1 MFNVKNKKVLSI
13 GVSALVLAATFGYA
27 AFADNAEMKAG
38 IFKPAIRATYQ
49 ETDRIKLD
57 GEVNLSRGNQKISVS
72 LRDTDIKQA
81 LRMIADRAGMNIIF
95 HSSVKGNITL
105 DLVDVTLNDAFKMI
119 MQAGDMSFIIENDT
133 LLVLS
138 KTESLKSDISKQ
150 NMMTIPVKYVDAARV
165 AQFLN
170 ENVFATNRPG
180 LSNSRI
186 VVTNPNTNELVLF
199 GTDNDYK
206 MAQKIVEKIDVK
218 PISVNYKVN
227 HSTPKEMA
235 YMICQSLFP
244 NAKMIKDD
252 EELSELESTDL
263 YEDQDELDMGNSTNG
278 ASGNNASQSGWS
290 GGAAGIITGGATTD
304 IGAGDTDTTDTD
316 DLEDADYSNT
326 IKLGQAKVACTLRS
340 GVKADK
346 LRSVGRGALTVTYLP
361 QTGVVNLTGAS
372 QEQIE
377 LVRDFIKQNDKK
389 QPQAYV
395 ELQMIELNETGSKEF
410 NNQWDLFTPFFSA
423 SFGDTGLNT
432 NEIYPTFFHGHG
444 INYVTPDED
453 GGYRPLYSVSRY
465 KGPTTLAYS
474 LHYLIENGKGRTL
487 ANPKLIVTNGQKS
500 IFRLTSDYIKST
512 EAQMLSGSYGG
523 TVAGVQKTYTIA
535 DDEGISI
542 ELVPYISSD
551 GYVTMNIKPA
561 YATQK
566 GDPIMDNAYGQNGN
580 VVGTYIAA
588 TLMQRRTLDLGNIR
602 IKDGETLVI
611 GGLIQEREVKQVS
624 KLPFLGDLPLIGS
637 FFRNT
642 VTINEKTELVIVIT
656 PRIMKDTEDIASDD
670 NNNTELL

>member
-1 MFNVKNKKVLSI
+1 MFNVKNAKVLSI
-13 GVSALVLAATFGYA
+13 GVSALVLAATLGYA
-27 AFADNAEMKAG
+27 AVANSAEMKSSVL
-38 IFKPAIRATYQ
+38 KPMIRGTYQ

-57 GEVNLSRGNQKISVS
+57 GEINLTKGNQKISVS
-72 LRDTDIKQA
+72 LRDTDTKQA

-95 HSSVKGNITL
+95 HSSVQGKITL
-105 DLVDVTLNDAFKMI
+105 DLVDVSLNDAFKMI
-119 MQAGDMSFIIENDT
+119 MQAGDLSYLIENDT

-138 KTESLKSDISKQ
+138 KEASINSDISKQ

-170 ENVFATNRPG
+170 ENVFSTNRPG

-186 VVTNPNTNELVLF
+186 VVTNPNNNELVLF
-199 GTDNDYK
+199 GTENDYK
-206 MAQKIVEKIDVK
+206 MAQKIVAKIDVK
-218 PISVNYKVN
+218 PISVNFKVN

-235 YMICQSLFP
+235 YLICQSIFP
-244 NAKMIKDD
+244 NAKMIKAD
-252 EELSELESTDL
+252 EEIADLESTDL
-263 YEDQDELDMGNSTNG
+263 YEDEDELDAGAGN
-278 ASGNNASQSGWS
+278 SGNNASQSGGWS
-290 GGAAGIITGGATTD
+290 GGAAGIVTGGASSD
-304 IGAGDTDTTDTD
+304 DVGAGETDTTDTD
-316 DLEDADYSNT
+316 ALEEADYSNT
-326 IKLGQAKVACTLRS
+326 IRLGQAKVACTLRS

-346 LRSVGRGALTVTYLP
+346 MRSVGRGAITVTYIP

-372 QEQIE
+372 MDQVE
-377 LVRDFIKQNDKK
+377 LVKEFIKLNDKK

-395 ELQMIELNETGSKEF
+395 ELQMVELNETGSKEF
-410 NNQWDLFTPFFSA
+410 NNQWQLFTPFFSA

-432 NEIYPTFFHGHG
+432 NELYPTFFRGHG
-444 INYVTPDED
+444 ITYVTQTEN
-453 GGYRPLYSVSRY
+453 GYEPAYSVSRY

-500 IFRLTSDYIKST
+500 IFKLTSDYIKST
-512 EAQMLSGSYGG
+512 EAQLMSGAYGG

-566 GDPIMDNAYGQNGN
+566 GDPIYDSVEGS
-580 VVGTYIAA
+580 TSRYIAA
-588 TLMQRRTLDLGNIR
+588 TLMQRRSLDLGNIR

-611 GGLIQEREVKQVS
+611 GGLIQEKETKQVT
-624 KLPFLGDLPLIGS
+624 KLPFLGDLPVIGS

-642 VTINEKTELVIVIT
+642 VTSNEKTELVIVIT
-656 PRIMKDTEDIASDD
+656 PRIIKDSEDIAKQESDV
-670 NNNTELL
+670 ELL

>member
-1 MFNVKNKKVLSI
+1 MFNVKNAKVLSI
-13 GVSALVLAATFGYA
+13 GVSALVLAATLGYA
-27 AFADNAEMKAG
+27 AVANSAELKSSVL
-38 IFKPAIRATYQ
+38 KPMIRGTYQ

-57 GEVNLSRGNQKISVS
+57 GEVNLTKGNQKISVS
-72 LRDTDIKQA
+72 LRDTDTKQA

-95 HSSVKGNITL
+95 HSSVEGKITL
-105 DLVDVTLNDAFKMI
+105 DLVNVTLNDAFKMI
-119 MQAGDMSFIIENDT
+119 MQAGDLSYLIENDT

-138 KTESLKSDISKQ
+138 KEASLNSDISKQ

-170 ENVFATNRPG
+170 ENVFSTNRPG

-206 MAQKIVEKIDVK
+206 MAQKIVAKIDVK
-218 PISVNYKVN
+218 PISVNFKVN
-227 HSTPKEMA
+227 HTTPKEMA
-235 YMICQSLFP
+235 YLICQSIFS

-252 EELSELESTDL
+252 EEIADLESSDL
-263 YEDQDELDMGNSTNG
+263 YEDEDELDANGGNG
-278 ASGNNASQSGWS
+278 GNNAAQSGMS
-290 GGAAGIITGGATTD
+290 GGAAGLITGAAADD
-304 IGAGDTDTTDTD
+304 IGAGDTDTTNTD
-316 DLEDADYSNT
+316 ALEDADYSNT

-346 LRSVGRGALTVTYLP
+346 MRSVGRGALTVTYMP

-372 QEQIE
+372 MDQVE
-377 LVRDFIKQNDKK
+377 LVKEFIKLNDKK

-395 ELQMIELNETGSKEF
+395 ELQMVELNETGSKEF
-410 NNQWDLFTPFFSA
+410 NNQWELFTPFFSA

-432 NEIYPTFFHGHG
+432 NELHPTFFHGHG
-444 INYVTPDED
+444 IQYVTVGED
-453 GGYRPLYSVSRY
+453 GTMTPSYSVSRF

-500 IFRLTSDYIKST
+500 VFKLTSDYIKST
-512 EAQMLSGSYGG
+512 EAQMMSGSYGG

-566 GDPIMDNAYGQNGN
+566 GDPVMDNAYGSSGQ

-588 TLMQRRTLDLGNIR
+588 TLMQRRSLDLGNIR

-611 GGLIQEREVKQVS
+611 GGLIQEKETKQVT
-624 KLPFLGDLPLIGS
+624 KLPFFGDLPLIGS

-642 VTINEKTELVIVIT
+642 VTSNEKTELVIVIT
-656 PRIMKDTEDIASDD
+656 PRIMKDSEDIAKQD
-670 NNNTELL
+670 NDVELL

>member
-1 MFNVKNKKVLSI
+1 MFNVKNAKVLSI
-13 GVSALVLAATFGYA
+13 GVSALVLAATIGFA
-27 AFADNAEMKAG
+27 AVANSAEMQSSVL
-38 IFKPAIRATYQ
+38 KPMIRGTYQ

-57 GEVNLSRGNQKISVS
+57 GEINLTKGNQKISVS
-72 LRDTDIKQA
+72 LRDTDTKQA

-95 HSSVKGNITL
+95 HSSVEGKITL
-105 DLVDVTLNDAFKMI
+105 DLVNVSLNDAFKMI
-119 MQAGDMSFIIENDT
+119 MQAGDLSYLIENDT

-138 KTESLKSDISKQ
+138 KEASINSDISKQ

-170 ENVFATNRPG
+170 ENVFSTNRPG

-199 GTDNDYK
+199 GTENDYK
-206 MAQKIVEKIDVK
+206 MAQKIVAKIDVK
-218 PISVNYKVN
+218 PISVNFKVN

-235 YMICQSLFP
+235 YLICQSIFP
-244 NAKMIKDD
+244 NAKMIKSD
-252 EELSELESTDL
+252 EEIADLESTDL
-263 YEDQDELDMGNSTNG
+263 YEDEDELDTSGG
-278 ASGNNASQSGWS
+278 GGGNNASQSGGYS
-290 GGAAGIITGGATTD
+290 GGAAGIITGGASDD

-326 IKLGQAKVACTLRS
+326 IRLGQAKVACTLRS
-340 GVKADK
+340 GVMADK
-346 LRSVGRGALTVTYLP
+346 MRSVGRGALTVTYIP

-372 QEQIE
+372 MDQVE
-377 LVRDFIKQNDKK
+377 LVKEFIKLNDKK

-395 ELQMIELNETGSKEF
+395 ELQMVELNETGSKEF
-410 NNQWDLFTPFFSA
+410 NNQWQLFTPFFSA

-432 NEIYPTFFHGHG
+432 NELYPTFFRGHG
-444 INYVTPDED
+444 ITYVTQGED
-453 GGYRPLYSVSRY
+453 GAYKPLYSVSRY
-465 KGPTTLAYS
+465 KGPSTLAYS

-500 IFRLTSDYIKST
+500 VFKLTSDYIKST
-512 EAQMLSGSYGG
+512 EAQLMSGAYGG

-566 GDPIMDNAYGQNGN
+566 GDPIYDSVEGSQSR
-580 VVGTYIAA
+580 YIAA

-611 GGLIQEREVKQVS
+611 GGLIQEKETKQVT
-624 KLPFLGDLPLIGS
+624 KLPFFGDLPVIGT

-642 VTINEKTELVIVIT
+642 VTSNEKTELVIVIT
-656 PRIMKDTEDIASDD
+656 PRILKDSEDIAKQDSDV
-670 NNNTELL
+670 ELL

>member
-1 MFNVKNKKVLSI
+1 MFNVKNAKVLSI
-13 GVSALVLAATFGYA
+13 GVSALVLAATLGFA
-27 AFADNAEMKAG
+27 AVANSAEMKSSVL
-38 IFKPAIRATYQ
+38 KPMIRGTYQ

-57 GEVNLSRGNQKISVS
+57 GEVNLTKGNQKISVS
-72 LRDTDIKQA
+72 LRDTDTKQA

-95 HSSVKGNITL
+95 HSSVEGKITL
-105 DLVDVTLNDAFKMI
+105 DLVDVTLNEAFKMI
-119 MQAGDMSFIIENDT
+119 MQAGDLSYLIENDT

-138 KTESLKSDISKQ
+138 KEASINSDISKQ

-170 ENVFATNRPG
+170 ENVFSTNRPG

-186 VVTNPNTNELVLF
+186 VVTNPNNNELVLF

-206 MAQKIVEKIDVK
+206 MAQKIVAKIDVK
-218 PISVNYKVN
+218 PISVNFKVN

-235 YMICQSLFP
+235 YLICQSIFP
-244 NAKMIKDD
+244 NAKMIKSD
-252 EELSELESTDL
+252 EEISDLESTDL
-263 YEDQDELDMGNSTNG
+263 YEDEDELDSGGGN
-278 ASGNNASQSGWS
+278 SGNNAAQSGGWS
-290 GGAAGIITGGATTD
+290 GGAAGIITGGADD
-304 IGAGDTDTTDTD
+304 IGAGETDTTDTD
-316 DLEDADYSNT
+316 ELEDADYSNT
-326 IKLGQAKVACTLRS
+326 IRLGQAKVACTLRS
-340 GVKADK
+340 GLKTDK
-346 LRSVGRGALTVTYLP
+346 LRSVGRGALTVTYIP

-372 QEQIE
+372 QDQVE
-377 LVRDFIKQNDKK
+377 LVKEFIKLNDKK

-395 ELQMIELNETGSKEF
+395 ELQMVELNETGSKEF
-410 NNQWDLFTPFFSA
+410 NNQWQLFTPFFSA

-432 NEIYPTFFHGHG
+432 NELYPTFFHGHG
-444 INYVTPDED
+444 IQYVTQTEN
-453 GGYRPLYSVSRY
+453 GYEPSYSVSRY

-500 IFRLTSDYIKST
+500 IFKLTSDYI
-512 EAQMLSGSYGG
+512 
-523 TVAGVQKTYTIA
+523 
-535 DDEGISI
+535 GISI

-566 GDPIMDNAYGQNGN
+566 GDPIYDSVEGSQSR
-580 VVGTYIAA
+580 YIAA

-611 GGLIQEREVKQVS
+611 GGLIQEKETKQVT
-624 KLPFLGDLPLIGS
+624 KLPFFGDLPVIGT

-642 VTINEKTELVIVIT
+642 VTSNEKTELVIVIT
-656 PRIMKDTEDIASDD
+656 PRILKDSEDIAKQESDV
-670 NNNTELL
+670 ELL